1 MKKYHETKNGEKML
15 IAQMDDTHLINT
27 IKLYASKIEQSL
39 AMIDKYSTLK
49 ESEKILYGF
58 EYNNK
63 DLIKEATQLIQ
74 SSTDGLTAY
83 VFEASIRNLNVSQYL
98 QKAFSRTAK
107 IEKFNSQSI
116 LPEHDDEDDFLIA
129 ELDNL

>member
-15 IAQMDDTHLINT
+15 IAKMDDTHLINT
-27 IKLYASKIEQSL
+27 IKVYAAKIEQSL

-63 DLIKEATQLIQ
+63 DLTKEATQLIQ
-74 SSTDGLTAY
+74 SSTDGLAAY

-98 QKAFSRTAK
+98 QKAFSRTSK
-107 IEKFNSQSI
+107 IEKFNSQPI
-116 LPEHDDEDDFLIA
+116 LLEIDEDFNEPVIV
-129 ELDNL
+129 

>member
-1 MKKYHETKNGEKML
+1 ML

-27 IKLYASKIEQSL
+27 IKFYASKIEQSL

-98 QKAFSRTAK
+98 QKAFSRTTK
-107 IEKFNSQSI
+107 IETFNSQPI